1 MTKEVYNRIHDR
13 MNEIRKSQD
22 LAIDVLWDE
31 ERALW
36 LAETHWRLRQ
46 GGPAHRSVDII
57 AAEGPTIT
65 DALAV
70 AAGYYPSALQMGR
83 RKQWDR
89 KALDVAVD
97 RRSGLTASS
106 PLCESDEMT
115 RAIDAA

>member
-13 MNEIRKSQD
+13 MNEIRKSPD

-65 DALAV
+65 DALARLGKEIEL
-70 AAGYYPSALQMGR
+70 A
-83 RKQWDR
+83 
-89 KALDVAVD
+89 
-97 RRSGLTASS
+97 ASS
-106 PLCESDEMT
+106 VPPPSWQG
-115 RAIDAA
+115 